1 MSTMKIDGID
11 IPEIRQSDFYE
22 LLGDGENLLI
32 FGNKGIGKSSIVRK
46 FATDN
51 KKTLLIFPLATMI
64 PEFIGGVPYAQVSSD
79 KKTEYFTLLL
89 NEALAPMFECEGK
102 DYILFFDEI
111 NQAPTEV
118 MNCLYGPCH
127 IDPKQRE
134 WCGHSLEY
142 AQIVAA
148 GNLSDGSD
156 GTVYLN
162 ELPGPLLDR
171 FFVCQLVSNAKD
183 TMDYLKK
190 KYKNIPQVAKY
201 IQAMLDNKINPRNI
215 DKCLELLQFDRNPIL
230 LRAKLGTALTQK
242 ILDMQK
248 GMKSIDPAERLK
260 NVKKLYK
267 IFQEDGIVTWGPD
280 TINTEDELI
289 EKFKEI
295 LTDEELAS
303 VLKGGE

>member
-11 IPEIRQSDFYE
+11 IPEIKQSDFYE